1 MMKSRFT
8 SIKKVLTAMII
19 LLIGGSYAY
28 AAQQEQQFESTHL
41 SKEELSEIL
50 KSGDVLSL
58 EAVIEKINKDKND
71 RMLEVELLNYD
82 DVLIYQIEILKTN
95 GVVVTYYL
103 DAKTG
108 EDASRLLED

>member
-1 MMKSRFT
+1 MMKA
-8 SIKKVLTAMII
+8 KKNIITAIII
-19 LLIGGSYAY
+19 LLVGGSYGY
-28 AAQQEQQFESTHL
+28 PAQDEQQFESTHL

-58 EAVIEKINKDKND
+58 ESIIEKIDRQQND

-82 DVLIYQIEILKTN
+82 GVLIYQIEILKTS
-95 GVVVTYYL
+95 GVVVAYYL

-108 EDASRLLED
+108 EDASSLLED